1 MACWVCFSTF
11 NSFWQPN
18 QVRKNYP
25 INYNNF
31 LYLKILKITICDSDK
46 NASVRTLNGKREYI
60 EQNEQEGR
68 VNGQEDR
75 EFVEAIS
82 VTREIEILQN

>member
-1 MACWVCFSTF
+1 M
-11 NSFWQPN
+11 
-18 QVRKNYP
+18 
-25 INYNNF
+25 
-31 LYLKILKITICDSDK
+31 
-46 NASVRTLNGKREYI
+46 NGKREYI